1 MYRGFVNELYLTFLK
16 IAPLYTKKIMVK
28 LKRHGKEYDSSLIL
42 KVYSLQHKKESNK
55 LISNLIY
62 SLLHILCGSHT

>member
-42 KVYSLQHKKESNK
+42 KVSFAAAKKR
-55 LISNLIY
+55 I
-62 SLLHILCGSHT
+62 